1 MSFERSSVQATTGGF
16 MRLSTLAAAIA
27 ATTVA
32 LAVASAHAESTSTS
46 TKTRTRHVAA
56 AQHPSTRITVTRRS
70 YLDPGTEVLPQA
82 HASQSLYP
90 LGFMAHNPNYDYPN
104 GPGSPFNVNMYPFSN
119 SFFGTGWW

>member
-1 MSFERSSVQATTGGF
+1 MRFERSSVQTTGGF
-16 MRLSTLAAAIA
+16 MRLRTLSAAIA
-27 ATTVA
+27 ATATVA
-32 LAVASAHAESTSTS
+32 LADAPAHAES

-56 AQHPSTRITVTRRS
+56 AQHPSPRITVTRRS

-90 LGFMAHNPNYDYPN
+90 LGFMEHNPNYEYPN

-119 SFFGTGWW
+119 SFFSTGWW